1 MTITYLQSVP
11 GAPVAEKQT
20 KDARPGLESLFNVA
34 STRVWGAAYDMVSP
48 VAMAVRQATRQSY
61 RDDEPFPFLITE
73 EHFKK
78 LSDGVDPAYWDRFE
92 NVENEQS
99 AQAVRAEALQLTKDR
114 RILAEAGYGGVA
126 ATIGATFL
134 DPAQLSIMLLT
145 GASGTTKTT
154 IDAARAARVASMA
167 EQGLVLYTP
176 RTLGFVGSVSV
187 GSAEVS
193 AFSQV
198 ASRAKSLGILGDT
211 EIEYVVNAIRNGAS
225 AQQVRAATVAV
236 MQQVIK
242 KQPAL
247 AGGIEANAADEIARQ
262 IAIQITGR
270 AGSSASAASSVASA
284 TATAAALKPHDW
296 LRMAL
301 TNAVPQAAVSLYQAQ
316 QQPEDFATTDTAS
329 QFAGDFAFGAASSLT
344 RGASVWR
351 RAGAGALAQGS
362 PTLALDAVISDKDGT
377 EMMGA
382 WALNSLLGGAFN
394 AMNVGSKLSRDIDDA
409 AKNTIKRVQAETA
422 RQQGVDL
429 TVKGQKALEA
439 PDYVGRFIEGEAAD
453 FDAPDLPPPPPPTGT
468 PPAVDDS
475 SVSVVGKNRSRVESE
490 ITDAFGKDATEI
502 LPVVDAYAKGW
513 ARSTGKTVDDY
524 YAGLRVQ
531 KGGKPGE
538 GALFS
543 TMAWHG
549 SPHKFDK
556 FSLDAIGTGEGAQAY
571 GHGLYFSSSEKVA
584 KWYKDK
590 LSDVDEIS
598 IGTSKIAYADR
609 ESFDRST
616 PQGYALYT
624 IASSL
629 GEKRTQLLR
638 NTPDKL
644 LSLIASEVRNS
655 SKSVWNTTAEKQI
668 RASAADIIDGI
679 AKQASEPGY
688 VKIEPGGRLFKVE
701 LAPDERDMLDWNVQ
715 LRDQSPNVIAAI
727 EKMYGGEQFGGFHP
741 TDTGQ
746 SVYDSISDSLG
757 KGALDPFGN
766 PGKFKDDKAASD
778 ALKAAGVRGIKYKGT
793 TSDVT
798 NYVIFD
804 DADISVKEMFQ
815 KPGEGA
821 AMGSFEVKASG
832 QRVIRALTNPN
843 ASTLP
848 HELGHDFLH
857 NLPAMDPD
865 LAERAAKA
873 LGAESHAKIGV
884 EHHEKFARGFEAYL
898 RSGKAP
904 SAALKEAFEKFRQWL
919 IDIYKTIKGSP
930 LEGKMNNDLRAVF
943 DEMLTRG
950 DTADA
955 KAATSNTPPAD
966 GAPKTKKGP
975 SFGIGTAG
983 ADDPAFRQPKTRD
996 NWKVGDFDA
1005 THADEENGFLSGLEK
1020 FSNKYLRLAP
1030 IARVMNSDIRELRY
1044 VASMFMTDPTKNYAG
1059 MAAQVDQARASF
1071 RKKYYPLYEKL
1082 ETEARKAN
1090 PSMTGEQFR
1099 EEVTKTI
1106 RRINTLTVDPNNP
1119 IHKAALEHIRL
1130 RDELVDL
1137 AARHGVPWSYE
1148 MEVGPDG
1155 KKTPKPRF
1163 RSKED
1168 SNYMP
1173 IMAKRA
1179 VIDAILSGKS
1189 EFGSLG
1195 SEKIRELV
1203 GEAVFKA
1210 MKMDLTDPD
1219 DVARARR
1226 ASGLLA
1232 DRWLSNVGTHNEAM
1246 AAAETRLFSLDDRAE
1261 VVEILKGAG
1270 VHSDNIE
1277 AILFGMGPKKQAE
1290 GKNPFKRR
1298 MPLDVTHGIEWV
1310 DGSGITKRLSIEDLL
1325 VNDAMVLTHRYADAV
1340 LSQSAF
1346 AEGMR
1351 VFAQKYDI
1359 AEPPQTIGDLM
1370 GYLGKATGRADD
1382 PNLER
1387 IRFAVNAT
1395 LGGTPPEYFLKRRG
1409 KMFAASRA
1417 LRNAQQLA
1425 LLGNVTAGVQN
1436 FSNIAH
1442 VLGSAGWDTTIRLF
1456 PVLPEIAKAT
1466 WNGKAPPAGI
1476 IRMVTDLGIG
1486 VHSIT
1491 DRVMPYVSMEDGIA
1505 GQVGW
1510 MENATMKAAHFSHRA
1525 SGQRWTT
1532 DLSEILAGASM
1543 SEKLFRAAQSGKP
1556 LGTKLLA
1563 SLGIDSEMGERI
1575 ASQIRKHGYGT
1586 DVKTGEFNLRKWDD
1600 LQAAATAQNS
1610 IIAFT
1615 RRVSWQPDVTELSGV
1630 MASEEMKLFFQMRR
1644 FGLTAY
1650 EHAFVPLAKRIGK
1663 NPMDMGAWSMFVQ
1676 ASIVGSLGYVVN
1688 SWIQS
1693 VGRPDANQYLKRK
1706 LAPEEVAKAS
1716 FSRAIWS
1723 SLLPAVADTA
1733 LLGLGKEAQFAG
1745 QRITLSD
1752 PGEGIAGIW
1761 NSNPTGDTLSAWA
1774 RSTSGIGR
1782 TFHDPSYHFSV
1793 QDLRNIERGL
1803 FIPNTLNLRTW
1814 IERAA
1819 AAIGVPEKSTSSYN

>member
-34 STRVWGAAYDMVSP
+34 STRVWSAAYDMVSP

-61 RDDEPFPFLITE
+61 RDDEPFPYLVTD

-78 LSDGVDPAYWDRFE
+78 LSDGVDPAFWSRFE

-99 AQAVRAEALQLTKDR
+99 AQAIRAEALQLTKDR
-114 RILAEAGYGGVA
+114 RILAEAGYGGTA

-145 GASGTTKTT
+145 GASGTAKTT

-193 AFSQV
+193 AFSHV
-198 ASRAKSLGILGDT
+198 ASLAKSLGILGDA

-236 MQQVIK
+236 MQQVFK

-247 AGGIEANAADEIARQ
+247 LGGIEADAADDVARQ
-262 IAIQITGR
+262 IATRITGN
-270 AGSSASAASSVASA
+270 AGSSASAASSVAPAAAS
-284 TATAAALKPHDW
+284 TTAAAIKPHDW
-296 LRMAL
+296 LRTAL
-301 TNAVPQAAVSLYQAQ
+301 MNAIPQAAVSTYQAQ

-344 RGASVWR
+344 RGMGVWR
-351 RAGAGALAQGS
+351 RAGVGALAQGS

-453 FDAPDLPPPPPPTGT
+453 FDDGPVVGSPLPPTG
-468 PPAVDDS
+468 
-475 SVSVVGKNRSRVESE
+475 
-490 ITDAFGKDATEI
+490 
-502 LPVVDAYAKGW
+502 
-513 ARSTGKTVDDY
+513 
-524 YAGLRVQ
+524 
-531 KGGKPGE
+531 
-538 GALFS
+538 
-543 TMAWHG
+543 
-549 SPHKFDK
+549 
-556 FSLDAIGTGEGAQAY
+556 
-571 GHGLYFSSSEKVA
+571 
-584 KWYKDK
+584 
-590 LSDVDEIS
+590 
-598 IGTSKIAYADR
+598 
-609 ESFDRST
+609 
-616 PQGYALYT
+616 
-624 IASSL
+624 
-629 GEKRTQLLR
+629 
-638 NTPDKL
+638 
-644 LSLIASEVRNS
+644 
-655 SKSVWNTTAEKQI
+655 
-668 RASAADIIDGI
+668 
-679 AKQASEPGY
+679 
-688 VKIEPGGRLFKVE
+688 
-701 LAPDERDMLDWNVQ
+701 
-715 LRDQSPNVIAAI
+715 
-727 EKMYGGEQFGGFHP
+727 
-741 TDTGQ
+741 
-746 SVYDSISDSLG
+746 
-757 KGALDPFGN
+757 
-766 PGKFKDDKAASD
+766 
-778 ALKAAGVRGIKYKGT
+778 
-793 TSDVT
+793 
-798 NYVIFD
+798 
-804 DADISVKEMFQ
+804 
-815 KPGEGA
+815 
-821 AMGSFEVKASG
+821 
-832 QRVIRALTNPN
+832 
-843 ASTLP
+843 
-848 HELGHDFLH
+848 
-857 NLPAMDPD
+857 
-865 LAERAAKA
+865 
-873 LGAESHAKIGV
+873 
-884 EHHEKFARGFEAYL
+884 
-898 RSGKAP
+898 
-904 SAALKEAFEKFRQWL
+904 
-919 IDIYKTIKGSP
+919 
-930 LEGKMNNDLRAVF
+930 
-943 DEMLTRG
+943 
-950 DTADA
+950 
-955 KAATSNTPPAD
+955 TPPAD

-983 ADDPAFRQPKTRD
+983 ADDPAFKQPKTRD
-996 NWKVGDFDA
+996 NWQVGDFDA

-1071 RKKYYPLYEKL
+1071 RKRYYPLYEKL

-1155 KKTPKPRF
+1155 KQTRKPRF
-1163 RSKED
+1163 RSKD
-1168 SNYMP
+1168 DNNYMP

-1298 MPLDVTHGIEWV
+1298 MPLDVTHGIEWT
-1310 DGSGITKRLSIEDLL
+1310 DGSGLTKRLSIEDLL
-1325 VNDAMVLTHRYADAV
+1325 VNDSMVLTHRYADAV

-1409 KMFAASRA
+1409 KMFGASRA

-1442 VLGSAGWDTTIRLF
+1442 VLGNAGWDTTIRLF

-1466 WNGKAPPAGI
+1466 WNGTAPPAGI
-1476 IRMVTDLGIG
+1476 VRMVTDLGIG

-1510 MENATMKAAHFSHRA
+1510 MENASMKAAHFSHRA

-1543 SEKLFRAAQSGKP
+1543 SEKLFSAAQSGKP
-1556 LGTKLLA
+1556 LDAKLLS

-1615 RRVSWQPDVTELSGV
+1615 RRVSWQPDVTELSAV

-1650 EHAFVPLAKRIGK
+1650 EHALVPLAKRIGK

-1693 VGRPDANQYLKRK
+1693 VGRPDADQYLKRK

-1723 SLLPAVADTA
+1723 GLLPAVADTA

-1793 QDLRNIERGL
+1793 QDLRNIERGI

-1819 AAIGVPEKSTSSYN
+1819 AAMGVPEKSISSYN

>member
-20 KDARPGLESLFNVA
+20 KDARPGLESLFNIA

-48 VAMAVRQATRQSY
+48 VAMAVRQAARQSY

-114 RILAEAGYGGVA
+114 RILAEAGYGGMA

-262 IAIQITGR
+262 IAIQITGK
-270 AGSSASAASSVASA
+270 AGSSASTASSVASAAA

-296 LRMAL
+296 LRTAL
-301 TNAVPQAAVSLYQAQ
+301 LNAVPQAAVSLYQAQ

-351 RAGAGALAQGS
+351 RAVAGALAQGS

-453 FDAPDLPPPPPPTGT
+453 FDAPDLPPSPTGT
-468 PPAVDDS
+468 PPS
-475 SVSVVGKNRSRVESE
+475 
-490 ITDAFGKDATEI
+490 
-502 LPVVDAYAKGW
+502 
-513 ARSTGKTVDDY
+513 
-524 YAGLRVQ
+524 
-531 KGGKPGE
+531 
-538 GALFS
+538 
-543 TMAWHG
+543 
-549 SPHKFDK
+549 
-556 FSLDAIGTGEGAQAY
+556 
-571 GHGLYFSSSEKVA
+571 
-584 KWYKDK
+584 
-590 LSDVDEIS
+590 
-598 IGTSKIAYADR
+598 AD
-609 ESFDRST
+609 T
-616 PQGYALYT
+616 
-624 IASSL
+624 
-629 GEKRTQLLR
+629 
-638 NTPDKL
+638 
-644 LSLIASEVRNS
+644 
-655 SKSVWNTTAEKQI
+655 
-668 RASAADIIDGI
+668 
-679 AKQASEPGY
+679 
-688 VKIEPGGRLFKVE
+688 
-701 LAPDERDMLDWNVQ
+701 
-715 LRDQSPNVIAAI
+715 
-727 EKMYGGEQFGGFHP
+727 
-741 TDTGQ
+741 
-746 SVYDSISDSLG
+746 
-757 KGALDPFGN
+757 
-766 PGKFKDDKAASD
+766 
-778 ALKAAGVRGIKYKGT
+778 
-793 TSDVT
+793 
-798 NYVIFD
+798 
-804 DADISVKEMFQ
+804 
-815 KPGEGA
+815 
-821 AMGSFEVKASG
+821 
-832 QRVIRALTNPN
+832 
-843 ASTLP
+843 
-848 HELGHDFLH
+848 
-857 NLPAMDPD
+857 
-865 LAERAAKA
+865 
-873 LGAESHAKIGV
+873 
-884 EHHEKFARGFEAYL
+884 
-898 RSGKAP
+898 
-904 SAALKEAFEKFRQWL
+904 
-919 IDIYKTIKGSP
+919 
-930 LEGKMNNDLRAVF
+930 
-943 DEMLTRG
+943 
-950 DTADA
+950 
-955 KAATSNTPPAD
+955 
-966 GAPKTKKGP
+966 PKTKKGP

-1130 RDELVDL
+1130 RDELVDI

-1650 EHAFVPLAKRIGK
+1650 EHAFVPLVKRIGK

-1693 VGRPDANQYLKRK
+1693 VGRPDADQYLKRK

-1723 SLLPAVADTA
+1723 GLLPAVADTA

-1793 QDLRNIERGL
+1793 QDMRNIERGL

-1819 AAIGVPEKSTSSYN
+1819 AAMGVPEKSISSYN